1 MAAAPA
7 RNASKVRVVV
17 RKFDP
22 FERAIRRQ
30 WANFSH
36 AIALDASLELES
48 LELNALHERLIE
60 QGGLADGS
68 LDIAL
73 LPTDWLA
80 EAHAAGLIENL
91 SPYLAAAP
99 IEEFPHAWSASLV
112 RLQAFAGGFWGL
124 PYHDGPE
131 CLIYRQDLLDA
142 AGIEVPTTW
151 QDFHEAAR
159 RLHAPQLGRYGTVL
173 ALFPDGHNSFYDF
186 CIQVWSRGGEPFG
199 RNAAPQLLSSAAHEA
214 LDFLRA
220 LAGDDGAIAPRAR
233 EIDSV
238 RSGLLFCEGSVA
250 IMANWFG
257 FAALAQE
264 WERSRVRGKI
274 GVAPL
279 PRGPDGKSVSLNV
292 FWVLALGAGSPNKA
306 LAWSF
311 LRHLASA
318 PMDKLTTLEGAIG
331 VRRST
336 WTDPE
341 VNRRIPFFRQLEVLH
356 THARELPPHPRLAEI
371 SHAVDDLLAR
381 AVGTDLPSEELL
393 RDAQQRIEAIV
404 R

>member
-1 MAAAPA
+1 M
-7 RNASKVRVVV
+7 SSVSSLRVAV

-30 WANFSH
+30 WEDFTH
-36 AIALDASLELES
+36 TTGLDASLELEP
-48 LELNALHERLIE
+48 LELNALHARLIGR
-60 QGGLADGS
+60 GGLADGS

-80 EAHAAGLIENL
+80 EAQAAGLIENL

-99 IEEFPHAWSASLV
+99 LDDFPDAWSPSLL

-142 AGIEVPTTW
+142 AGIEVPATW
-151 QDFHEAAR
+151 RDFHETAR
-159 RLHAPQLGRYGTVL
+159 CLHAPELDRYGTVL

-199 RNAAPQLLSSAAHEA
+199 PGAAPQLRSSEAHEA

-220 LAGDDGAIAPRAR
+220 LARDDRAIAPGAR

-250 IMANWFG
+250 LMANWFG

-264 WERSRVRGKI
+264 WEGSRVRGRV

-279 PRGPDGKSVSLNV
+279 PRGPGGDSVSLNV
-292 FWVLALGAGSPNKA
+292 FWVLALAAGSPDKE

-311 LRHLASA
+311 LRHVASA

-336 WTDPE
+336 WADPE
-341 VNRRIPFFRQLEVLH
+341 VNRRTPFFCQLEVLH
-356 THARELPPHPRLAEI
+356 AHARELPLHPRLAEI
-371 SHAVDDLLAR
+371 SHAVDGLLAR
-381 AVGTDLPSEELL
+381 AVGTGLPSGELL